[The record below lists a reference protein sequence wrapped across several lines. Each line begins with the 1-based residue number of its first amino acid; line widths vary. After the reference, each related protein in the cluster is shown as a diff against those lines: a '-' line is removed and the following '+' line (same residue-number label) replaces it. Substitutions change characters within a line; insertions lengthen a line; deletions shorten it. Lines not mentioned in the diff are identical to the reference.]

1 MAKGASTDSM
11 TAAEGGRPIGDR
23 DVMPRWVPR
32 AIGLAMFAI
41 IGLVALD
48 WAWGRLRSLLMMLL
62 VSMFLS
68 FALEP
73 AANRLARRGWK
84 RGTATGLV
92 FAVVLLGLAGFV
104 FAMGSLF
111 ADQINKLVDEAPG
124 YITEIEVWLD
134 DQFDLQVNTDEIVAQ
149 FSEGGAAA
157 SLASDLA
164 GNLWSVG
171 ETVLTLLFQGLTVGL
186 FTFYLVADG
195 PRLRRT
201 ILSALPPTRQR
212 EVLRVWDLAI
222 EKTGGYI
229 YSRAML
235 ALLAFLVHW
244 LAFLLIDVPFPLPLA
259 LWVSVLSQFVP
270 VIGTYIA
277 GVLPL
282 LIALLDDPVKAIWVL
297 IVILAYQQLENYLLA
312 PRITAHTMQVHPAV
326 AFGTVIAGTALLGT
340 VGAVLAI
347 PAGATIQ
354 AFTSSY
360 VRRHEVVES
369 GLTAMTAP
377 DGTTLI
383 NLATDEPVVIADEDD
398 D

>member
-1 MAKGASTDSM
+1 VSDSIIRSDDSP
-11 TAAEGGRPIGDR
+11 TPRSG

-32 AIGLAMFAI
+32 AV
-41 IGLVALD
+41 GLVMLAVVSLVVLG
-48 WAWGRLRSLLMMLL
+48 WAWGQLQSLMMMLL
-62 VSMFLS
+62 VSLFLS

-73 AANRLARRGWK
+73 AVNRLAHRGWR

-92 FAVVLLGLAGFV
+92 FAMVLLGLGGFV

-111 ADQINKLVDEAPG
+111 ADQITKLVDEAPG
-124 YITEIEVWLD
+124 YIAEIELWLD
-134 DQFDLQVNTDEIVAQ
+134 TQFDLQMNTDQIVAE

-171 ETVLTLLFQGLTVGL
+171 ETVLTLLFQALTVGL

-195 PRLRRT
+195 PRLRRS
-201 ILSALPPTRQR
+201 ICSALPPIRQR

-235 ALLAFLVHW
+235 ASLSFLVHW
-244 LAFLLIDVPFPLPLA
+244 LAFILIDVPFPLPLA
-259 LWVSVLSQFVP
+259 LWVGVLSQFVP

-282 LIALLDDPVKAIWVL
+282 LIALLDDPINAVWVL

-326 AFGTVIAGTALLGT
+326 AFGTVIAGTSLLGT

-354 AFTSSY
+354 AFASSY

-369 GLTAMTAP
+369 DLTEVTGP
-377 DGTTLI
+377 DGVQVIDLSGSEDGDPG
-383 NLATDEPVVIADEDD
+383 ATP
-398 D
+398 